1 MRRIK
6 LMSDAGR
13 RTGRAECC
21 PARRPVGARPLPHR
35 PAERRQLVPRIQ
47 SAADARA
54 AAELLAE
61 VRRWLAEERITQT
74 IVWIGEQPF
83 AVSG

>member
-1 MRRIK
+1 VQ
-6 LMSDAGR
+6 SCSPTGGGATAAG
-13 RTGRAECC
+13 
-21 PARRPVGARPLPHR
+21 P
-35 PAERRQLVPRIQ
+35 
-47 SAADARA
+47 